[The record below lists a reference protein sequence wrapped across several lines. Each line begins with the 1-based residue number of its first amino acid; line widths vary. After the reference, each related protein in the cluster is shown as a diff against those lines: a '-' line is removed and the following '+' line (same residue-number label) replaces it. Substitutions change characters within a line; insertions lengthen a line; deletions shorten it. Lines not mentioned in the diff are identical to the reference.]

1 MSLPN
6 FFIAGAPKA
15 GTDLLF
21 YQLARHPQIY
31 MSPLKEPNYFADEI
45 RPHNFHVSLRP
56 LIEEDLVR
64 LRAYVDAGAPTNRF
78 GGIIS
83 DLGEY
88 QRLFA
93 NARSQPA
100 IGEGSVCYLWSKSA
114 ATKIAR
120 TIPHARIILVLMDP
134 AERAFHQ
141 YLKSLSDKTVSH
153 SFSKH
158 LELAFRDR
166 SGPESEIR
174 HYNPFLAFGQYS
186 EQVSRYLQ
194 SFPRSQ
200 LFISLYE
207 DTQADYDRWFGGVL
221 SFLQVDTSFGPPD
234 VEVPSKPHLPECCP
248 MPAHLSEDRA
258 RLVDYYRADILRLQQ
273 LIGRDL
279 SAWLR

>member
-1 MSLPN
+1 MNLPS

-21 YQLARHPQIY
+21 YQLAQHPQIY

-45 RPHNFHVSLRP
+45 RPHNFHASLRP
-56 LIEEDLVR
+56 LIENDLAR
-64 LRAYVDAGAPTNRF
+64 MRAYIDAGAPTNRF
-78 GGIIS
+78 GGIVS
-83 DLGEY
+83 SLGDY

-93 NARSQPA
+93 NARSHQA

-114 ATKIAR
+114 SSRIAR

-141 YLKSLSDKTVSH
+141 YLKSLSDETVSH

-174 HYNPFLAFGQYS
+174 HFNPFLAFGKYS
-186 EQVSRYLQ
+186 EQVNRYLQ

-207 DTQADYDRWFGGVL
+207 DSQADYDRWFGEVL
-221 SFLQVDTSFGPPD
+221 SFLQVDTSFTPPD
-234 VEVPSKPHLPECCP
+234 VDVPSKPHLPKGCRIP
-248 MPAHLSEDRA
+248 RLLSGDRVT
-258 RLVDYYRADILRLQQ
+258 LVDYYRADILHLQE
-273 LIGRDL
+273 LISRDL